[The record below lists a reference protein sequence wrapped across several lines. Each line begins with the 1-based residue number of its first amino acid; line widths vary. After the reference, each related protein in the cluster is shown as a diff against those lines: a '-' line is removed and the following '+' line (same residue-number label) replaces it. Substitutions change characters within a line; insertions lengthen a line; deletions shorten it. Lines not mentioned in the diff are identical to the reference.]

1 MNRTNEDR
9 VSTADREMVLTRVVN
24 APPELVWKA
33 WTDPEHVGQ
42 WWGPD
47 GFTTTTRSIEVRP
60 GGVWSFVMHGPE
72 GTDYPNRIVYLE
84 IEEPTRLVYKHTGE
98 EDVEAALFQTTVTFD
113 DLGGKTKVTLRS
125 VFPSAE
131 ELGRLIREFN
141 ALEGGKQHLAR
152 LDAYVS
158 QLK

>member
-9 VSTADREMVLTRVVN
+9 VSTADREMILTRVVN

-33 WTDPEHVGQ
+33 WIDPEHAGR

-47 GFTTTTRSIEVRP
+47 GFTTTTRSKDVRP
-60 GGVWSFVMHGPE
+60 GGHWSFIMHGPD

-84 IEEPTRLVYKHTGE
+84 IEEPTRLVYKHTSE
-98 EDVEAALFQTTVTFD
+98 EDVEAALFETTVTFD
-113 DLGGKTKVTLRS
+113 DLDGKTKVTLRS
-125 VFPSAE
+125 VLPSAE
-131 ELGRLIREFN
+131 ELARLIREYD

-158 QLK
+158 KLK